1 MALSVVCIV
10 IVLLLGLLVIG
21 LLRSHADILRAL
33 HSLGAGVDEVS
44 SPTGAAAAGGHGQYV
59 ATPARRRPGGPV
71 VVGPPLPHERQSD
84 TASDV
89 AGTSPDGAAVSIAA
103 TGVDQRTL
111 FAFLTTGCVSCAG
124 FWEAF
129 EHGGPPSLPE
139 GVRPVIVTKGPEH
152 ESPAVVAGRGGRV
165 PVVMSTA
172 AWSDYEVPG
181 SPFFVL
187 VDGPS
192 SRRIGEGSAPEFAQI
207 VGMVELYER
216 YSDREEASNEHS
228 RRHRPPSRRRWGRDS
243 PLMPPTGS
251 AKPATTASC
260 SPPASLPA
268 IRAFTRPGTAGPATP
283 PSRRRSDRGRRQWQ
297 RSESSPVGW
306 SSPVWRGGGRRGHPE
321 ASRCSRASL
330 RSASGDGETDGP

>member
-207 VGMVELYER
+207 VGMVERALAEAPAAVPKKVGSR
-216 YSDREEASNEHS
+216 LAFDAADREREARNDRELLAAGITPGHPSLYPS
-228 RRHRPPSRRRWGRDS
+228 RDGRPGDAAEPPS
-243 PLMPPTGS
+243 
-251 AKPATTASC
+251 
-260 SPPASLPA
+260 
-268 IRAFTRPGTAGPATP
+268 
-283 PSRRRSDRGRRQWQ
+283 
-297 RSESSPVGW
+297 V
-306 SSPVWRGGGRRGHPE
+306 
-321 ASRCSRASL
+321 
-330 RSASGDGETDGP
+330 